1 MFPQLCTRHSHSGC
15 PSPTLSV
22 MRCRYVSNDP
32 LVLLFGLFV
41 PHYIAQFTRVFS
53 RARGTHVVEPFLCY
67 QDPRWSSQKSTCRR
81 WHSRSSLLRKILHSL
96 LSLSLSNAYLCHTPV
111 VICLNLSSKFPALK
125 SVWHK
130 KAMTKDMEA
139 GIHEAQ
145 ITSLFILL
153 TAEEIIGLLLIE
165 VW

>member
-1 MFPQLCTRHSHSGC
+1 
-15 PSPTLSV
+15 
-22 MRCRYVSNDP
+22 MRGRYVSNDP
-32 LVLLFGLFV
+32 LVLLFGFFV
-41 PHYIAQFTRVFS
+41 PHYIAQFTRVFL
-53 RARGTHVVEPFLCY
+53 RARGTHVVESFLSY

-96 LSLSLSNAYLCHTPV
+96 LLSLSHTRIPVLHSCCHLLESLFK
-111 VICLNLSSKFPALK
+111 ISSIK

-153 TAEEIIGLLLIE
+153 TAEELIGLLLIE